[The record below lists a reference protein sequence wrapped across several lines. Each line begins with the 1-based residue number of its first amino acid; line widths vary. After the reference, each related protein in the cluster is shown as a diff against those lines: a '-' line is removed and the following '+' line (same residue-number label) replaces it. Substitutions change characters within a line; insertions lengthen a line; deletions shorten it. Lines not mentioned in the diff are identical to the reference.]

1 MPAKRLRDVLDPAL
15 AWRATRLLGH
25 VEQSPERLSAFV
37 DELPGAPGD
46 GVADALV
53 RHIAHGQVDEIA
65 LDNLRRLAPR
75 AGVLRLLAEHL
86 EAEADA
92 QRDKWALIL
101 PAVRRTI
108 EHASAA
114 GARVMKGFDLRRHYP
129 RPELRH
135 HGDLDL
141 HFPTVAAA
149 AAFIRPLRA
158 SGWSW
163 FTEELPWL
171 QWDEHGV
178 PFGQC
183 ALGRSLPRGLA
194 TGADVHIGPYVVS
207 RDRTLPLVGF
217 EPMTYD
223 GVIVRGLAPETSIAL
238 IAAHAVSHGH
248 LRMKDVNDLAM
259 VARGRNVDWASAFG
273 LSRAAGVD
281 GAVRQLLHW
290 AALEY
295 EPLGA
300 PAPGAGDGAGPLPV
314 EPDGDAPAKPWR
326 PRVVAGSAP
335 PPGRRH
341 RWWLVPPS
349 ALDAAALEP
358 APEPLSPRTVE
369 RLADEL
375 ELITCGDA
383 GAVRFA
389 GDAFVPTA
397 SGDVPR
403 ASLALALALD
413 RERG

>member
-25 VEQSPERLSAFV
+25 VDQSPEPLSAFAG
-37 DELPGAPGD
+37 ELPDGPDD
-46 GVADALV
+46 GVADALL
-53 RHIAHGQVDEIA
+53 RHVAHGQVDEIA

-75 AGVLRLLAEHL
+75 SGALRELAERL
-86 EAEADA
+86 EADQAA

-108 EHASAA
+108 EHAAAA

-141 HFPTVAAA
+141 HFPTVMAA

-183 ALGRSLPRGLA
+183 ALGRPLDRGFA
-194 TGADVHIGPYVVS
+194 TGADVHIGPYVVT
-207 RDRTLPLVGF
+207 RERTLPLVGF

-223 GVIVRGLAPETSIAL
+223 GVIVGGLAPETSIAL
-238 IAAHAVSHGH
+238 IAAHASSHGH

-259 VARGRNVDWASAFG
+259 VARGRTVDWASAFG

-281 GAVRQLLHW
+281 AVVRQLLHW
-290 AALEY
+290 AGREY
-295 EPLGA
+295 GPLGA
-300 PAPGAGDGAGPLPV
+300 PEAAAGDGAGPLPV
-314 EPDGDAPAKPWR
+314 ELHGDRRVERWR
-326 PRVVAGSAP
+326 PRVVAGEAP
-335 PPGRRH
+335 PPARRG

-349 ALDAAALEP
+349 MLDAPAAEP
-358 APEPLSPRTVE
+358 PSGLSVE
-369 RLADEL
+369 RLAGDL
-375 ELITCGDA
+375 ELLTCGDA
-383 GAVRFA
+383 CAVRLA
-389 GDAFVPTA
+389 GDVFVPTA

-403 ASLALALALD
+403 ASLALARAL
-413 RERG
+413 ERDPG